1 MRPNRDCA
9 RPPIVLL
16 FLLAIC
22 PGVVGFEVVPIDSG
36 RGMVDLLVPD
46 SCVPTVPTPLVLLL
60 HGYGSS
66 GGNQEAYM
74 NFSSVVDDLGFL
86 YAYPDG
92 TVDAI
97 GNRFWNATDA
107 CCNFFGFPVDDSGYL
122 RGLIDLIG
130 QSYNLSDVYLVGH
143 SNGGFMSYRMAC
155 DHSDRITAIAS
166 LAGATF
172 LDPADCGSPDPV
184 HVLQIHGTNDGAIF
198 YNGGC
203 IGSNCYPGA
212 IETVEQWATFGGCDL
227 DPDTSAP
234 NLNLVVGP
242 PEDDTTVTR
251 YLTDCS
257 EGGSGTL
264 WTIINGV
271 HSPDLVPDFSRQVV
285 DFFYSHYPEDPVFSD
300 GFESGDTSAWST
312 VVP

>member
-1 MRPNRDCA
+1 MRRTQACIRLA
-9 RPPIVLL
+9 SILVVLL
-16 FLLAIC
+16 AFC
-22 PGVVGFEVVPIDSG
+22 PEVLPFDVVPIDSG

-46 SCVPTVPTPLVLLL
+46 DNVPSDPTPLVLLL
-60 HGYGSS
+60 HGYSS
-66 GGNQEAYM
+66 NGDIQEAYM
-74 NFSSVVDDLGFL
+74 NFSSIVDELGFF

-92 TVDAI
+92 TVDAT
-97 GNRFWNATDA
+97 GNQFWNATDA
-107 CCNFFGFPVDDSGYL
+107 CCNFFGSPVDDSGYL

-130 QSYNLSDVYLVGH
+130 LSYALSDVYIVGH

-184 HVLQIHGTNDGAIF
+184 HVLQIHGTSDETIL

-203 IGSNCYPGA
+203 IGLNCYPGA
-212 IETVEQWATFGGCDL
+212 VASVEQWATFGGCDL
-227 DPDTSAP
+227 VPDSSAP
-234 NLNLVVGP
+234 DLNLIEGP
-242 PEDDTTVTR
+242 PLDDTTVTR
-251 YLTDCS
+251 YDTDCS

-264 WTIINGV
+264 WTIIDGDQYAN
-271 HSPDLVPDFSRQVV
+271 LVSDFSWQVV
-285 DFFYSHYPEDPVFSD
+285 DFFFSLHDEPLFSD

-312 VVP
+312 VVQ